1 MGHTSHVSLY
11 NLRRNSKMNNM
22 IICLGG
28 CGSNIAKLATTS
40 TLLNNLT
47 IYSID
52 SQSANVD
59 INSVG
64 VINFISIL
72 SDEKAGSGRNRQR
85 AQAMYE
91 YHESIGAFEKMY
103 NDAVE
108 SKAPVLVITSAAGG
122 TGSGS
127 TVPVCK
133 ALIDKGVQVIPVII
147 FPNKNDPDAFHL
159 NANDLLMELDEVGV
173 ETYSIFENRKGDA
186 NYEPV
191 NQEVVN
197 LIEIIFGKRYTTTE
211 LDSIDDSDL
220 DVILSTPGRFIAV
233 SADATSTT
241 ALSKEVTRKVFS
253 GFQPAWTP
261 EQASNHTI
269 ITAFSLTSM
278 FANTEFK
285 NVFSEINNRLENVYD
300 EYRNIANDDNDGK
313 SSATVI
319 VAGLPRPEIKEIDG
333 DYKEA
338 SSLSEGMKKS
348 KRPNFM
354 NRKKAT
360 VVTNDKDS
368 IGKFKWK

>member
-1 MGHTSHVSLY
+1 
-11 NLRRNSKMNNM
+11 MNNM

-28 CGSNIAKLATTS
+28 CGSNIAKLATESSYLT
-40 TLLNNLT
+40 NLT

-52 SQSANVD
+52 SQTANVD
-59 INSVG
+59 IDSIG
-64 VINFISIL
+64 AINFISII

-91 YHESIGAFEKMY
+91 YHENIGAFESMY
-103 NDAVE
+103 NEAIE

-127 TVPVCK
+127 TVSVCK
-133 ALIDKGVQVIPVII
+133 ALIERGVQTIPVIV

-197 LIEIIFGKRYTTTE
+197 LIEIIFGKRYTKTE

-233 SADATSTT
+233 SAEGQNATM
-241 ALSKEVTRKVFS
+241 LSKEITRKVFS
-253 GFQPAWTP
+253 GFQPAWSTDNNT
-261 EQASNHTI
+261 SNGTV

-285 NVFSEINNRLENVYD
+285 NVFAEINNRLTNVYD

-313 SSATVI
+313 SSASVI
-319 VAGLPRPEIKEIDG
+319 IAGLPRPDIKEIDG
-333 DYKEA
+333 EYKEA

-354 NRKKAT
+354 NRKKASI
-360 VVTNDKDS
+360 VANDKDS

>member
-1 MGHTSHVSLY
+1 
-11 NLRRNSKMNNM
+11 MNNM

-28 CGSNIAKLATTS
+28 CGSNIAKLATESSYLT
-40 TLLNNLT
+40 NLT

-52 SQSANVD
+52 SQTANVD
-59 INSVG
+59 IDSIG
-64 VINFISIL
+64 AINFISII

-91 YHESIGAFEKMY
+91 YHENIGAFENMY
-103 NDAVE
+103 NEAIE

-127 TVPVCK
+127 TVSVCK
-133 ALIDKGVQVIPVII
+133 ALIERGVQTIPVIV

-197 LIEIIFGKRYTTTE
+197 LIEIIFGKRYTKTE

-233 SADATSTT
+233 SAEGQNATM
-241 ALSKEVTRKVFS
+241 LSKEITRKVFS
-253 GFQPAWTP
+253 GFQPAWSTDNT
-261 EQASNHTI
+261 SNGTV

-285 NVFSEINNRLENVYD
+285 NVFAEINNRLTNVYD

-313 SSATVI
+313 SSASVI
-319 VAGLPRPEIKEIDG
+319 IAGLPRPDIKEIDG
-333 DYKEA
+333 EYKEA

-354 NRKKAT
+354 NRKKASI
-360 VVTNDKDS
+360 VTNDKDS

>member
-1 MGHTSHVSLY
+1 
-11 NLRRNSKMNNM
+11 MNNM

-173 ETYSIFENRKGDA
+173 ETYSIF
-186 NYEPV
+186 
-191 NQEVVN
+191 
-197 LIEIIFGKRYTTTE
+197 
-211 LDSIDDSDL
+211 
-220 DVILSTPGRFIAV
+220 
-233 SADATSTT
+233 
-241 ALSKEVTRKVFS
+241 
-253 GFQPAWTP
+253 
-261 EQASNHTI
+261 
-269 ITAFSLTSM
+269 
-278 FANTEFK
+278 
-285 NVFSEINNRLENVYD
+285 
-300 EYRNIANDDNDGK
+300 
-313 SSATVI
+313 
-319 VAGLPRPEIKEIDG
+319 
-333 DYKEA
+333 
-338 SSLSEGMKKS
+338 
-348 KRPNFM
+348 
-354 NRKKAT
+354 
-360 VVTNDKDS
+360 
-368 IGKFKWK
+368 